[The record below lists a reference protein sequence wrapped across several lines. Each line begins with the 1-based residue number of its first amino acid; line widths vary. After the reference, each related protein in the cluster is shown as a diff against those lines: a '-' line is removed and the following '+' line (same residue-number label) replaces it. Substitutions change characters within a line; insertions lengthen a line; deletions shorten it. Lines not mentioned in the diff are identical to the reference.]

1 MNEMTDKNLL
11 TFLTFLII
19 CTLVTLIFLSDEKD
33 YKPEEPKDTITL
45 DDPDTLEISDYP
57 HKFQQ

>member
-19 CTLVTLIFLSDEKD
+19 CTLVTLIFLPDGKD
-33 YKPEEPKDTITL
+33 CKPEEPKDTGLIQL
-45 DDPDTLEISDYP
+45 DSDSVELTTEPY
-57 HKFQQ
+57 KF